1 MSARSSCAIMAALLV
16 VSAVYAVK
24 DVIGG
29 TIYLIDEP
37 YDAYMRLFAM
47 SRLILIALAALIACK
62 PVLSRSDRLL
72 FGGIVGLS
80 LDVYWQYVPTGSFLF
95 WFSAA
100 LGNGAIGYGIAQL
113 VRYAAED
120 HPSPT
125 FKRRASIWAVAIGVT
140 IAVAGFSI
148 IALGY
153 VSIGSWRVDDAAFA
167 AVAPWLD
174 RLRWLAMLAGC
185 AAIEAFA
192 VASLRRTQP
201 ERHAHALLVVA
212 SFAPLALATSVH
224 ALVRIA
230 GAHDLAA
237 ARDVDALGNVV
248 TAAGL
253 AYGALSR
260 RLVDVEFYVSAALA
274 ATIAGAA
281 LTLLGFLGEHFF
293 VPWVAES
300 VERLPVFA
308 RYGPAMQ
315 IGAQLVTAFA
325 AYLVLTKVYD
335 EAAPRV
341 RNAIF
346 HHREEHLAAL
356 REFAETVT
364 TLSVGE
370 VAPALIEIVE
380 RHVWATFAGLYRRSG
395 RDFSLLE
402 GAGEP
407 APALRLAHDNPRV
420 PATLKPHVNED
431 GSAAFAMP
439 QNERIAG
446 FLLAGPKRDTTA
458 YAPDELRALALAVR
472 ETGIALSRITRK
484 SP

>member
-1 MSARSSCAIMAALLV
+1 MAALLV
-16 VSAVYAVK
+16 VSAVYALK

-29 TIYLIDEP
+29 TVYLIDEP

-47 SRLILIALAALIACK
+47 SRLILIAIAALIARK
-62 PVLSRSDRLL
+62 PVLSQSDRLL

-80 LDVYWQYVPTGSFLF
+80 LDVYWQYVPTGSFAF

-120 HPSPT
+120 HPSEIY
-125 FKRRASIWAVAIGVT
+125 KRRASVWAVAIGVT
-140 IAVAGFSI
+140 IAVAGFSMV
-148 IALGY
+148 ALGY
-153 VSIGSWRVDDAAFA
+153 VNTGSWSVDDATFA

-174 RLRWLAMLAGC
+174 RLRWLAMLCGC
-185 AAIEAFA
+185 VAIETFA
-192 VASLRRTQP
+192 AASLRRTQP

-274 ATIAGAA
+274 ATIAGGA

-293 VPWVAES
+293 VPWVVDS
-300 VERLPVFA
+300 VERLPVIA
-308 RYGPAMQ
+308 RYGSAMQ

-325 AYLVLTKVYD
+325 GYLVLTKVYD

-341 RNAIF
+341 RSAIF

-356 REFAETVT
+356 REFAETVAA
-364 TLSVGE
+364 LSAAE
-370 VAPALIEIVE
+370 AAPALVE
-380 RHVWATFAGLYRRSG
+380 VAVRHAWANYAGLYRRGG

-407 APALRLAHDNPRV
+407 APAPRVAHDDPRV
-420 PATLKPHVNED
+420 PPTLKPHVNGD

-439 QNERIAG
+439 KNERFTG

-458 YAPDELRALALAVR
+458 YAPDELRALGLAVR
-472 ETGIALSRITRK
+472 ETGIALSQSTRK
-484 SP
+484 